1 MKAYVTTLLVAVS
14 TSIIAQDLTQTFLNQ
29 NWVSINGLPEVVDWS
44 ASVVDS
50 QRNLYITGNK
60 ATSNEGT
67 NLTLTKYDRHGDI
80 LWEEE
85 YNNPTDG
92 NDYGTALII
101 DHSGDIVV
109 VGTSFDL
116 QNNNHDYTILKY
128 DEDGTLLWSE
138 LFDGAA
144 NGHDIASSVT
154 VDASDNIY
162 VTGGSEGTGTLVDYC
177 TVKFSSAGN
186 FQWEAR
192 YDHQNMYDGAVSVKI
207 SGTLI
212 AVTGGSGN
220 DWTNGEIATVFYDSN
235 GNEIAVRRE
244 ESTETGYDQPYDLLT
259 DNVGNIYVT
268 GKVATAYEGFNIK
281 TIKLDED
288 LELVWVNEFDGYGMD
303 DEGRSIALDE
313 LGNVYVTGTTA
324 KPGGGSN
331 IITIK
336 YDDQGEQEWAKQQHT
351 VPTHYNARGMRIA
364 YEDGMLVVCGERER
378 DSGTLV
384 TTLGYSPE
392 GKMRFM
398 QNFSTDSIAD
408 HLVHSLSLYEN
419 NIYIHGITQQTGA
432 DKYFAL
438 KYHYHH
444 KESDY
449 LYENGVPRRVDK
461 ELIIGFHPDLM
472 KLDKIDHDHFMFAE
486 LAQFVDQSAIN
497 CINEKTGIDFSKQI
511 ATKIFPECH
520 SWDTVS
526 TSRLGKPVPIPAFWS
541 ILLVELPETSN
552 DSLLLDSLKSC
563 SKYIRVSQFNTLGGF
578 SACEPDDPNYMAGN
592 QAGLGPTAL
601 IADAHVN
608 IVEAWCYQDE
618 GSPEIKVGV
627 IDSGIKFNHADLH
640 DNPGS
645 ESFEGSDVAGGVNFT
660 MTMPGDPPPYI
671 SEFTEE
677 EIVSEY
683 HHGTAVAGIISARID
698 NGLGVAGV
706 AGKRSEG
713 GGVSLYDLKIGNQGP
728 GQPIWWA
735 RALYVAAC
743 SENID
748 PPPFYAYPQDAN
760 ICLGLDIVNMSL
772 QHWGN
777 HDILKMATEFAFR
790 NEMLVVTTSGNFTTQ
805 SQWPEDALMYPASFR
820 DEWVLKIG
828 ANDNSGNRATDFSI
842 YGNNLDFIAP
852 GVYDIYQSLA
862 FDNEFGYT
870 PTTPGGY
877 SGTSF
882 AAPHI
887 AGIAALMKSY
897 VDLHSDAPNKL
908 APEDIEAIMQTNDGG
923 SDPNY
928 YDVLP
933 VGYHEES
940 GFGRPNAGKILEKL
954 QLPCYMVTHFEGV
967 TSVSGSMV
975 LDEEDV
981 LLDVYA
987 FPSALTQSLPS
998 QGNYIGDRYKVTVT
1012 STHSLGDAEV
1022 INYWKRDAASNLA
1035 PITGELPGEGIDI
1048 TFDSFSE
1055 TSATLSGYI
1064 YHIVDGSNE
1073 YWWPIEPT
1081 DDAVF
1086 AYTIYSVDRAAEP
1099 CISTSIDEE
1108 ESVYANIYPN
1118 PAYDQVRVEWSEWK
1132 NTSTLQIFSS
1142 TGAQV
1147 SQHIITGKSG
1157 NVDVSHLA
1165 PGLYVFALK
1174 SDEEVKTFK
1183 IVKR

>member
-1 MKAYVTTLLVAVS
+1 MEIY
-14 TSIIAQDLTQTFLNQ
+14 F
-29 NWVSINGLPEVVDWS
+29 
-44 ASVVDS
+44 
-50 QRNLYITGNK
+50 
-60 ATSNEGT
+60 
-67 NLTLTKYDRHGDI
+67 
-80 LWEEE
+80 WEEE
-85 YNNPTDG
+85 YNNSTDG

-268 GKVATAYEGFNIK
+268 GKVATANEGFNIK

-351 VPTHYNARGMRIA
+351 VPTHFKARGMRIA
-364 YEDGMLVVCGERER
+364 YEDDMLVVCGERER

-419 NIYIHGITQQTGA
+419 NIYIHGLTQQTGA

-449 LYENGVPRRVDK
+449 LYESGVPRRVEK

-526 TSRLGKPVPIPAFWS
+526 TSRLGKPVPIPKFWS
-541 ILLVELPETSN
+541 TLLVELPPSVNDSLILDSIITCTKHIQGAYFNEVGEYSDCTSN
-552 DSLLLDSLKSC
+552 DP
-563 SKYIRVSQFNTLGGF
+563 YFTLGH
-578 SACEPDDPNYMAGN
+578 
-592 QAGLGPTAL
+592 QAGFGPTPS
-601 IADAHVN
+601 IPNAHVN
-608 IVEAWCYQDE
+608 IVDAWCLA
-618 GSPEIKVGV
+618 GGVPEIKVG
-627 IDSGIKFNHADLH
+627 ILDAGIKHNHEDLH
-640 DNPGS
+640 DTPGS
-645 ESFEGSDVAGGVNFT
+645 ESYEGSDVKGGYYVVNSQL
-660 MTMPGDPPPYI
+660 PPTPV
-671 SEFTEE
+671 EE
-677 EIVSEY
+677 LPVDGHADTDFDLY
-683 HHGTAVAGIISARID
+683 FHGSLIAGIISGRRNNEI
-698 NGLGVAGV
+698 GIAGI
-706 AGKRSEG
+706 AGKSNDSEG
-713 GGVSLYDLKIGNQGP
+713 ISLYDMTISSSHILSP
-728 GQPIWWA
+728 GTIIS
-735 RALYVAAC
+735 RALYIAATDEDQINPNPNTNDFPEDQNY
-743 SENID
+743 S
-748 PPPFYAYPQDAN
+748 
-760 ICLGLDIVNMSL
+760 LGLDIINCSFM
-772 QHWGN
+772 HGEAF
-777 HDILKMATEFAFR
+777 LKRAIEYCFR
-790 NEMLVVTTSGNFTTQ
+790 NDVVVVTASGN
-805 SQWPEDALMYPASFR
+805 WYEGASFEIDDPTFPSSYK
-820 DEWVLKIG
+820 DEWVIKVG
-828 ANDNSGNRATDFSI
+828 ANDNTGGRAENFSV
-842 YGNNLDFIAP
+842 YGHNLDFIAP
-852 GVYDIYQSLA
+852 GVNDIYRSFAPEDLS
-862 FDNEFGYT
+862 NEFGYHYYAGDDIDSYT
-870 PTTPGGY
+870 PTTV
-877 SGTSF
+877 SLENRAFLGTSY
-882 AAPHI
+882 AAPHVV
-887 AGIAALMKSY
+887 GITALMKSY
-897 VDLHSDAPNKL
+897 VDIHPQAPNKL
-908 APEDIEAIMQTNDGG
+908 SAEDVEHVMQSNVNNDPHFYDTPPE
-923 SDPNY
+923 
-928 YDVLP
+928 
-933 VGYHEES
+933 VGYDEET
-940 GFGRPNAGKILEKL
+940 GYGRPNAGRILEKL
-954 QLPCYMVTHFEGV
+954 QLPCYRVRHFEGSIQADENWSMDAQGTDV
-967 TSVSGSMV
+967 FISGAN
-975 LDEEDV
+975 L
-981 LLDVYA
+981 
-987 FPSALTQSLPS
+987 SAIDQPLPFF
-998 QGNYIGDRYKVTVT
+998 GTYTADRYVVSHTF
-1012 STHSLGDAEV
+1012 SHSIVGEDILEA
-1022 INYWKRDAASNLA
+1022 WKRDAASNLA
-1035 PITGELPGEGIDI
+1035 LNTDELPGDGISV
-1048 TFDSFSE
+1048 TLDSYNAS
-1055 TSATLSGYI
+1055 SATLTGYVYKI
-1064 YHIVDGSNE
+1064 YGEDDEI
-1073 YWWPIEPT
+1073 YWWPINPE
-1081 DDAVF
+1081 DNAVF
-1086 AYTIYSVDRAAEP
+1086 AYSIYTHDSQAGPCLTVDVP
-1099 CISTSIDEE
+1099 EE
-1108 ESVYANIYPN
+1108 DMLEFNVYPN
-1118 PAYDQVRVEWSEWK
+1118 PAQNQVVVEQHQPTNKNLAIYNSMGSEVSGLMLRD
-1132 NTSTLQIFSS
+1132 NRSVVDISNFPAGIYLFVI
-1142 TGAQV
+1142 GA
-1147 SQHIITGKSG
+1147 
-1157 NVDVSHLA
+1157 
-1165 PGLYVFALK
+1165 
-1174 SDEEVKTFK
+1174 DENRQTFK
-1183 IVKR
+1183 IIKQ